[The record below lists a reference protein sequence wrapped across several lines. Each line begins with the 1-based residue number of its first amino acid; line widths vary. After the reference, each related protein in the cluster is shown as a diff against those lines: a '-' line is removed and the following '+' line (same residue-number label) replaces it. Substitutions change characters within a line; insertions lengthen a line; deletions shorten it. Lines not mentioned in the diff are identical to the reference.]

1 MLAFAPRSSYC
12 GRNMARALK
21 KPTEARTTAPKKRSA
36 AKTSGK
42 PTGVKKVS
50 VSLAADD
57 LAWAHGEA
65 RARKL
70 SLSAVLSDALHRRRR
85 AEALETLLHK
95 LGAGEIPEAELA
107 KLRAELYGAR

>member
-1 MLAFAPRSSYC
+1 
-12 GRNMARALK
+12 MARALK
-21 KPTEARTTAPKKRSA
+21 KAVQARAPA
-36 AKTSGK
+36 AKNRTAATRSVTK
-42 PTGVKKVS
+42 PEGVKKVS

-85 AEALETLLHK
+85 SEALETLLHK
-95 LGAGEIPEAELA
+95 LGAAEIPEAELA

>member
-1 MLAFAPRSSYC
+1 MS
-12 GRNMARALK
+12 RALK
-21 KPTEARTTAPKKRSA
+21 KAAAPRVPAAKKRSVGTRSV
-36 AKTSGK
+36 AKA
-42 PTGVKKVS
+42 GVRKVS

-85 AEALETLLHK
+85 AEALGALLRK
-95 LGAGEIPEAELA
+95 LGADEVSEAELA
-107 KLRAELYGAR
+107 KLRAELYGAP

>member
-1 MLAFAPRSSYC
+1 MV
-12 GRNMARALK
+12 GMARALK
-21 KPTEARTTAPKKRSA
+21 KPAEARAPAPKKRA
-36 AKTSGK
+36 AATRSLAKAA
-42 PTGVKKVS
+42 GVKKVS

-85 AEALETLLHK
+85 SEALETLLRK
-95 LGAGEIPEAELA
+95 LGADEIPDAQLA
-107 KLRAELYGAR
+107 KLRAELYGVR